1 MNLDLLKQKRAD
13 YFAKKLSKLNASL
26 AASKA
31 RSTAPEDAGA
41 VVGESSPV
49 QTPDN
54 YMIRC
59 PKCGKQV
66 NRERVVKRKYVCY
79 ECEGYFRIRVPNRI
93 RMVADPHTFEPWF
106 ADLPTQNPLAY
117 EGYEEKL
124 AQAREKTGLDEAVT
138 VGRCKVFGEDIVLGI
153 CDSRFLMSSMGHVVG
168 EKITAAIERA
178 IEYRLPVFLF
188 CCSGGARM
196 QEGIVSLMQMAKTSA
211 AVQKLGEAGL
221 LYCTILTDPTTGGV
235 TASFAMLGDVIMAEP
250 GALVGFAG
258 PRVIKQTIGQEL
270 PEGFQTAEFLMEH
283 GIIDGIVKRET
294 LKKTIYF
301 LIKAHQSKEKQY
313 AEFTP
318 GKDSHFVLSEILKEQ
333 SFKVQPLNAWE
344 KVKAVRKVERPQ
356 ACDYMEHIF
365 DFFVESHGDRAFRD
379 DPAIVGGLAFLDGQP
394 VTVIAEHKGKDIK
407 ECQRR
412 NFGMPMP
419 EGYRKALRLMKQAEK
434 FNRPIISFVNTAG
447 AFCGIEA
454 EERGQGEAIARNLRE
469 MAALKVPVLCI
480 FIGEG
485 GSGGALATAVGNEVW
500 MLENATY
507 SILSPEGF
515 ASILWKDASRARE
528 ASEVMHITAQDLKQ
542 LQVIERIIPEFGG
555 ADSTTVAAIGGYMKE
570 QIMDFL
576 KRCQGMSGE
585 ELAAQR
591 YERFRKF

>member
-1 MNLDLLKQKRAD
+1 MDRDLLKQKRAD
-13 YFAKKLSKLNASL
+13 YFARKLSKINASL
-26 AASKA
+26 AASRA
-31 RSTAPEDAGA
+31 RSAASSDNKEEGTQDAAPSPEDYT
-41 VVGESSPV
+41 V
-49 QTPDN
+49 
-54 YMIRC
+54 RC

-66 NRERVVKRKYVCY
+66 NRQRVVRRKYICY
-79 ECEGYFRIRVPNRI
+79 ECEGYFRVRVSNRI
-93 RMVADPHTFEPWF
+93 RMVADPHSFEPWF
-106 ADLPTQNPLAY
+106 TDMQVRNPLNY
-117 EGYEEKL
+117 EDYEEKL

-138 VGRCKVFGEDIVLGI
+138 VGRCKVFGEDIVLGV
-153 CDSRFLMSSMGHVVG
+153 CDSRFLMSSMGQTVG

-196 QEGIVSLMQMAKTSA
+196 QEGIVSLMQMAKTAA

-221 LYCTILTDPTTGGV
+221 LYCTVLTDPTTGGV

-270 PEGFQTAEFLMEH
+270 PEGFQTAEFLVEH
-283 GIIDGIVKRET
+283 GLIDGIVKREN

-301 LIKAHQSKEKQY
+301 LIKAHQCQDRQY
-313 AEFTP
+313 AQFTP

-333 SFKVQPLNAWE
+333 SFKVRPLNAWE
-344 KVKAVRKVERPQ
+344 KVKAVRRVERPQ

-394 VTVIAEHKGKDIK
+394 VTVIAEHKGKDIR

-419 EGYRKALRLMKQAEK
+419 EGYRKALRLMQQAEK
-434 FNRPIISFVNTAG
+434 FGRPIISFVNTAG

-454 EERGQGEAIARNLRE
+454 EERGQGEAIARNLKE
-469 MAALKVPVLCI
+469 MAALKVPVLVI

-528 ASEVMHITAQDLKQ
+528 ASEIMQITAQDL
-542 LQVIERIIPEFGG
+542 LRLGIIEKIIPEFGG
-555 ADSTTVAAIGGYMKE
+555 ADNTTAAAIGGYLKE

-576 KRCQGMSGE
+576 RRCQGMSGE

-591 YERFRKF
+591 YERFRQF